1 MILEI
6 KEIRFKI
13 CDHKPKAQSVC
24 IPNEK
29 VTLEEFGLNLRKQ
42 LKQIYES
49 QRSTKVPVR

>member
-49 QRSTKVPVR
+49 QRSTKVPV